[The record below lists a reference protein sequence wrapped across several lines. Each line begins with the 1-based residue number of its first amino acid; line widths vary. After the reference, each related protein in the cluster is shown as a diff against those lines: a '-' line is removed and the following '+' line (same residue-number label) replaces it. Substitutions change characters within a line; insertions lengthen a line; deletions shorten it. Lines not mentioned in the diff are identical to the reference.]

1 MFCNALGTIVRG
13 SRCTCASL
21 RESVCMSLRHVVVQV
36 VMFADRQ
43 HDIILTLLHAFERMD
58 GD

>member
-1 MFCNALGTIVRG
+1 
-13 SRCTCASL
+13 
-21 RESVCMSLRHVVVQV
+21 MSLRHVVVQV